1 MPRDRHI
8 HARDLLL
15 AFGMT
20 LLGACAAL
28 KPFENAPPSSDRPW
42 KAPDMPAYSAALSE
56 TEHARKPG
64 TVSIDPRK
72 TYELSELIDLAQR
85 TNPETRVAWERARQ
99 AAIAIGLAEG
109 SYFPALAAAATGAVA
124 HVPLPIPQTVTV
136 VPGGVTS
143 DAQFVIPA
151 LSLEWLLLDF
161 GRRRALVD
169 AARALTMEATA
180 GFNAK
185 HQQIVFGVTREFHAL
200 TAVRGKVAAARASL
214 AAAHSL
220 EDAATARKQNELATL
235 PEVLQAQEETARAT
249 YDLED
254 ALAAEHDAHMALLET
269 IGIRPGTPIDI
280 ADISQEPL
288 PPALEG
294 SVDEAI
300 DRALAQRPDLIAR
313 LASVRAKEAEVRKA
327 RADYWPRLV
336 ARSAVA
342 GNIGRLKIDDGAYQS
357 VHDLQY
363 DAGFRFE
370 WSLFEG
376 FERRNKV
383 HLAEA
388 MRHEAEDELEH
399 AKDKAVREVWK
410 AYDDTKVA
418 LVKHQAAA
426 ALLAASEK
434 AWAATLESYQHGLA
448 TFPDVRESERR
459 LVQRPRSCQVALR
472 LTHVGKCGEAV
483 LVRLQRGRPCLLGG
497 GEQRRGCLML
507 GQGYLRVVVRLPDLA
522 YRLVVGVL
530 QLVFGFVLHRLGE
543 VHLVPT
549 LEPLE
554 QRPLEPEACV
564 VLQVMDALIGA
575 VVDLQPPDVAGDRRP
590 RHQARP
596 VVRARLTHLGLLG
609 PHAREPRDQVRALRQ
624 RPVDRFVHRPLQ
636 GGWQRLLRDVG
647 DVDRRS
653 GADADGLEQRHVGIV
668 LGGEGIL
675 EVVGRPRR
683 LLLRLQDLGQRGEF
697 VLLARGGGVLEAVR
711 SGKGRAGGRHL
722 AADGGQGMELAR
734 DAEDDLLVLGVEAGG
749 RLHGQR
755 TRRVHEGPAAA
766 EVEQQPLQAE
776 RGDDE
781 LRVGRDAAGNHGNSL
796 RDRQRHVSHGAG
808 RRCGEGGKVGALRQ
822 ADGDGGLA
830 GAFPCD
836 ARLRVGALRE
846 IDQLAQLVGLLRIDG
861 RGPGSA
867 CVLGLRQRGRVGRH
881 VRSLPRAIG

>member
-28 KPFENAPPSSDRPW
+28 MPFENAPPSSDRPW

-56 TEHARKPG
+56 TEHARGPG
-64 TVSIDPRK
+64 TPPIDPRK

-180 GFNAK
+180 GF
-185 HQQIVFGVTREFHAL
+185 VTREFHAL
-200 TAVRGKVAAARASL
+200 AAVRGKVAAARASL

-254 ALAAEHDAHMALLET
+254 ALAAEHDARMALLET

-342 GNIGRLKIDDGAYQS
+342 GNIGRLKIDNGAYQS

-383 HLAEA
+383 HLAES
-388 MRHEAEDELEH
+388 MQHEAEDELED
-399 AKDKAVREVWK
+399 ANDKAVREVWK

-418 LVKHQAAA
+418 LAKHQAAA

-448 TFPDVRESERR
+448 TFPDVRESERN
-459 LVQRPRSCQVALR
+459 
-472 LTHVGKCGEAV
+472 LTRARTLDQAARAEV
-483 LVRLQRGRPCLLGG
+483 LTRAAAFAFSTG
-497 GEQRRGCLML
+497 
-507 GQGYLRVVVRLPDLA
+507 DLA
-522 YRLVVGVL
+522 
-530 QLVFGFVLHRLGE
+530 
-543 VHLVPT
+543 
-549 LEPLE
+549 
-554 QRPLEPEACV
+554 RP
-564 VLQVMDALIGA
+564 
-575 VVDLQPPDVAGDRRP
+575 
-590 RHQARP
+590 
-596 VVRARLTHLGLLG
+596 
-609 PHAREPRDQVRALRQ
+609 
-624 RPVDRFVHRPLQ
+624 
-636 GGWQRLLRDVG
+636 
-647 DVDRRS
+647 
-653 GADADGLEQRHVGIV
+653 
-668 LGGEGIL
+668 
-675 EVVGRPRR
+675 
-683 LLLRLQDLGQRGEF
+683 
-697 VLLARGGGVLEAVR
+697 
-711 SGKGRAGGRHL
+711 
-722 AADGGQGMELAR
+722 
-734 DAEDDLLVLGVEAGG
+734 
-749 RLHGQR
+749 
-755 TRRVHEGPAAA
+755 
-766 EVEQQPLQAE
+766 
-776 RGDDE
+776 
-781 LRVGRDAAGNHGNSL
+781 
-796 RDRQRHVSHGAG
+796 
-808 RRCGEGGKVGALRQ
+808 
-822 ADGDGGLA
+822 
-830 GAFPCD
+830 
-836 ARLRVGALRE
+836 
-846 IDQLAQLVGLLRIDG
+846 
-861 RGPGSA
+861 
-867 CVLGLRQRGRVGRH
+867 
-881 VRSLPRAIG
+881 